1 MHILFKQKDWL
12 LPVAL
17 ILFLL
22 AVVLFPFAAER
33 TYAGRNE
40 TPNQILTYTAGSL
53 TWDSAANVDAETG
66 VAELSLFSSAYQ
78 NVEGQNGEKVV
89 APGTKGTNIVRLKN
103 DADHSITYIAVM
115 YREKEEDTL
124 PVEPVLTDD
133 DAFIDAETYPLPEGV
148 TQAQVVRAVTG
159 TVEANEIQDFDI
171 TWLWAYYESDA
182 RDVVD
187 TTLGNKAAWE
197 EADDVMAGL
206 YIVVEEESSSDPGPV
221 PSDPDDFDDPDDP
234 NDPDDPYT
242 YPQVPQTGDSS
253 NFTLYLVLMAVSGLI
268 LLFLMLERRKEKQ
281 CKKS

>member
-40 TPNQILTYTAGSL
+40 TPNQILTYTTGSL
-53 TWDSAANVDAETG
+53 TWDSATNVDAETG

-89 APGTKGTNIVRLKN
+89 APGTDGTNIVRLKN

-124 PVEPVLTDD
+124 PVEPVLTDA

-197 EADDVMAGL
+197 TADDVMAGL
-206 YIVVEEESSSDPGPV
+206 YIVVDEGADPNPD
-221 PSDPDDFDDPDDP
+221 PDPDPDLDPDDAD
-234 NDPDDPYT
+234 DPDDPYT
-242 YPQVPQTGDSS
+242 YPDVPQTGDSS
-253 NFTLYLVLMAVSGLI
+253 NIMLYLMLMAVSGI
-268 LLFLMLERRKEKQ
+268 LLLLLLLERRKEKQ
-281 CKKS
+281 CK